1 MIDDIDILTNNV
13 KGIHCKNK
21 RHKIIQY
28 FKSKIN
34 STGFLFLQETH
45 STVRDEIEW
54 KNDFKGEMFGNYL
67 GNKDIKIKNKL
78 CDKEGRILILSISID
93 NQDLVL
99 VNFYNSNLESEQLNK
114 IQELNTMLTD
124 LNVSQNDRIILGGD
138 FNLFFSSK
146 IESAGGNP
154 VFKKKSVSKLIE
166 LLKSYDLVDIWR
178 IRNPKTKRY
187 TFRQNHFSGFL
198 QRRLDYIFVSN
209 SLHE

>member
-1 MIDDIDILTNNV
+1 MTKMIDDIDILTNNV

-28 FKSKIN
+28 FKSKIKSN
-34 STGFLFLQETH
+34 GFLFLQETH

-54 KNDFKGEMFGNYL
+54 KNDFKGEMFFSHGKSNSCGVLICYL

-146 IESAGGNP
+146 IESTGGNP
-154 VFKKKSVSKLIE
+154 VFKKKVCFKI
-166 LLKSYDLVDIWR
+166 DR
-178 IRNPKTKRY
+178 IT
-187 TFRQNHFSGFL
+187 
-198 QRRLDYIFVSN
+198 
-209 SLHE
+209 

>member
-1 MIDDIDILTNNV
+1 MSLKV
-13 KGIHCKNK
+13 KCFFSHG
-21 RHKIIQY
+21 
-28 FKSKIN
+28 KSN
-34 STGFLFLQETH
+34 SCGVL
-45 STVRDEIEW
+45 IC
-54 KNDFKGEMFGNYL
+54 YL

-99 VNFYNSNLESEQLNK
+99 VNFYNSNLESEQLNE

-154 VFKKKSVSKLIE
+154 VF
-166 LLKSYDLVDIWR
+166 
-178 IRNPKTKRY
+178 
-187 TFRQNHFSGFL
+187 
-198 QRRLDYIFVSN
+198 
-209 SLHE
+209 